1 MKILMKEPNTDAS
14 KRVVLEFLDFLRYK
28 IENDLLTMGEVESF
42 AKVISERVL
51 LLGTID
57 DFANF
62 YNQSHTNVSSVIK
75 RRMIP
80 KPVRRVF
87 YPFNAFSKIVPQKW
101 REKVKDPYRPLEKKG
116 PVEP

>member
-1 MKILMKEPNTDAS
+1 MNEQNNETNKQF
-14 KRVVLEFLDFLRYK
+14 VLEFLDFFRYK
-28 IENDLLTMGEVESF
+28 IENDLLTMGEVESL
-42 AKVISERVL
+42 AKAISERVL

-57 DFANF
+57 DFAQF
-62 YNQSHTNVSSVIK
+62 YDQSRTNVSSVIK

-101 REKVKDPYRPLEKKG
+101 HEKIETPYRPFTKK
-116 PVEP
+116 EQ